1 MRTKRALRAALL
13 LGVPLWLLA
22 APRSARAAA
31 EWDGVDKTVVEKF
44 AHEAG
49 RPARD
54 PLINT
59 DRGDLLLFVFL
70 VAGTVGGFVA
80 GYCYRSLFPP
90 RGSGRRRDAC
100 LSSSPTFSPTA
111 RTA

>member
-1 MRTKRALRAALL
+1 MTRLRPAIRALVL
-13 LGVPLWLLA
+13 PLWLAVIPLA
-22 APRSARAAA
+22 AHAAT

-49 RPARD
+49 RPARE

-70 VAGTVGGFVA
+70 AAGAVGGFVA

-90 RGSGRRRDAC
+90 RGAGKG
-100 LSSSPTFSPTA
+100 
-111 RTA
+111 